1 MRWIDIGKARAATGG
16 VEGITFGSEDGAVIV
31 ATVATADGKPDPGK
45 WAVWDG
51 KKIGRLLIEGVTYKS
66 AGAAMRAAEVW
77 RESAVVSGLMS
88 VASAIDRVAFVVRQ
102 IAGAYAGRVVASM
115 GPSAFD
121 GGAEPVVVNVGPHAV
136 PRADAPERRK
146 TPPQRRR
153 AE

>member
-16 VEGITFGSEDGAVIV
+16 VEGITFGSEDGAIIV
-31 ATVATADGKPDPGK
+31 ATVATAEGKPDPGK

-77 RESAVVSGLMS
+77 RESLVVEGLMS
-88 VASAIDRVAFVVRQ
+88 VATAIERAAFIVRQ
-102 IAGAYAGRVVASM
+102 IAGAYAGRIVASM

-121 GGAEPVVVNVGPHAV
+121 SGAEPVVVNVGPHAV
-136 PRADAPERRK
+136 PRADAPG
-146 TPPQRRR
+146 RR
-153 AE
+153 ARAE